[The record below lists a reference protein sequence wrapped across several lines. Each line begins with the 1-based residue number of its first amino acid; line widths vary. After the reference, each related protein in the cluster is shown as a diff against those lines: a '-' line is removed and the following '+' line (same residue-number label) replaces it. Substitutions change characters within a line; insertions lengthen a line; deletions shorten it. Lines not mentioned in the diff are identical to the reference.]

1 MAGEGGRLGTAKN
14 LHGGVSGKT
23 QNGSKGN
30 FNSTIPDHLR
40 KRRLGQRTRKQ
51 GGKHRVDRAARAP
64 YRVTPS
70 ATRPVGGPG
79 RGPLEAQSP
88 ADRATRRGERG
99 ARTARSRGGEVVGF
113 FPAPRRAGPWE
124 ERRGRKRGGRGGCAG
139 RRGRG
144 TRGLTHPP
152 GGAPREQ
159 GRGLGGAVA
168 GADVGAAA
176 SEEAAPLPAMN
187 QLRGAHRGAGVTGKP
202 RGRAAGRRLLQFPV
216 LPRTLGAPG
225 THRNSP
231 PFGPRGSARDPA
243 EVRPPDSGRRG
254 VGAVG
259 KKGSGSGLGRKS
271 ENRKLRGPRGR
282 PRLGQPT
289 PRRTPR
295 HGPGPIQAEP
305 GACVGCSG
313 QEQVFEQIS
322 GTLDVVPVQKLPVNR
337 TFCSKRPEAFLSQS
351 QGCFNKACFSLFFL
365 KKAIPSWRY
374 IVHIQG
380 L

>member
-40 KRRLGQRTRKQ
+40 KRRLGQRTRTQ

-88 ADRATRRGERG
+88 ADPATRRGERG
-99 ARTARSRGGEVVGF
+99 ARTARSRGGEVLGL
-113 FPAPRRAGPWE
+113 FPAPRRAVGRAAGPQARGA
-124 ERRGRKRGGRGGCAG
+124 RRLRGAQGARDAG
-139 RRGRG
+139 
-144 TRGLTHPP
+144 THSPP

-231 PFGPRGSARDPA
+231 PLGPRGSARDPA

-282 PRLGQPT
+282 PRLRQPT

-351 QGCFNKACFSLFFL
+351 QGCFNKACFSFFF
-365 KKAIPSWRY
+365 KKPF
-374 IVHIQG
+374 HLG
-380 L
+380 GT

>member
-1 MAGEGGRLGTAKN
+1 MVGEGGRLGTAKN

-79 RGPLEAQSP
+79 EDPSRLSLPP
-88 ADRATRRGERG
+88 TR
-99 ARTARSRGGEVVGF
+99 
-113 FPAPRRAGPWE
+113 RRAGANAGQG
-124 ERRGRKRGGRGGCAG
+124 RRGAGAARSSDSSPHRAAPGRGKSGGAASAG
-139 RRGRG
+139 GAEAARGAGGRG

-254 VGAVG
+254 AGAVG

-282 PRLGQPT
+282 PRLRQPT

-351 QGCFNKACFSLFFL
+351 QGCFNKACFSFFFF
-365 KKAIPSWRY
+365 
-374 IVHIQG
+374 
-380 L
+380 